1 MTSTLKMALLAA
13 AGFALAG
20 TMPAYAAST
29 ATEAFVANVHPN
41 VDFLDQSSRLALT
54 TSGDA
59 KVRAFAR
66 EEATEQTLASN
77 SLVAWTETH
86 TPAGV
91 AVAVGAT
98 PAGTVIAP
106 VAEVATVPLNVAT
119 NVTTGVTDGVGD
131 VLTGRSVA
139 IDVPL
144 TPVTPAITVTRT
156 PAPGTLLPSEQTDM
170 DRLSTLRGRRFDAF
184 YMTTQKDALRQLAT
198 LYTDYLREGDDP
210 ALRDMAERQLL
221 IVKHRL
227 AQLRA
232 M

>member
-13 AGFALAG
+13 AGFALVG

-86 TPAGV
+86 TP
-91 AVAVGAT
+91 
-98 PAGTVIAP
+98 
-106 VAEVATVPLNVAT
+106 
-119 NVTTGVTDGVGD
+119 TGVTDGVGD